1 MVLGRGGAGKAGSGV
16 RKGEGARKRS
26 LDLML

>member
-1 MVLGRGGAGKAGSGV
+1 MVPGRGGAGKPGSGV